1 MNKIFLFA
9 ILTGMFAASC
19 TDHFA
24 EYNSNPYGV
33 SDEVLASGGIAEQV
47 ANDCGVLSGIVIP
60 LQENLF

>member
-47 ANDCGVLSGIVIP
+47 ANDCEFCLVL
-60 LQENLF
+60 

>member
-33 SDEVLASGGIAEQV
+33 SDEVLASGGNKCIY
-47 ANDCGVLSGIVIP
+47 NRLLLNI
-60 LQENLF
+60 L

>member
-24 EYNSNPYGV
+24 EYNSNPMEYRMKYLLL
-33 SDEVLASGGIAEQV
+33 EA
-47 ANDCGVLSGIVIP
+47 
-60 LQENLF
+60 